1 MSRYS
6 PPYSLSQSPPITF
19 FFSSAV
25 SRLIVCVCVC
35 ARACVGVALANPS
48 FSMHTIRRL
57 HRFQLNFT
65 VHRFQAIE
73 QSYAIHPRA
82 AGIARVMSSLVI
94 TRLSVLP
101 REREGQR
108 ERDREGE

>member
-1 MSRYS
+1 M
-6 PPYSLSQSPPITF
+6 
-19 FFSSAV
+19 
-25 SRLIVCVCVC
+25 CVCVC

-48 FSMHTIRRL
+48 FSMHTIRRV
-57 HRFQLNFT
+57 HGFQLNFT

-73 QSYAIHPRA
+73 QSSAIHPRA
-82 AGIARVMSSLVI
+82 ASIARVMSSSVI

-101 REREGQR
+101 RRER